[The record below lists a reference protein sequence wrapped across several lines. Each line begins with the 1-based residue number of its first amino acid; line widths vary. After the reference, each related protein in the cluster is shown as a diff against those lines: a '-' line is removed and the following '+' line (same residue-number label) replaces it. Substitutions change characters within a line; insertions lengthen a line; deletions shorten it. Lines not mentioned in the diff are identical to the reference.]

1 MRLVYL
7 WVERYRCF
15 QETGIHFTNKYEI
28 EVGKKESKYY
38 LSKCEKKAGSL
49 QAEYF
54 YGEYVSDF
62 RIFAAELA
70 NTARRRIRISR

>member
-38 LSKCEKKAGSL
+38 LSKCKKGRKFAS
-49 QAEYF
+49 
-54 YGEYVSDF
+54 
-62 RIFAAELA
+62 RIFLW
-70 NTARRRIRISR
+70 RICF